1 MDEGP
6 EYFTSKPWFWCV
18 DSAWAKRPVMDW
30 RRPGRGEAQVA
41 CSECYLQLPLALV
54 SWSLGLTELT
64 SLTWQTMY
72 HQYNPPL
79 ALAYPPVQTPLPPA
93 LQHLRNLMLYKY
105 LESLRHQENIIIQQ
119 ESPIDLSIN
128 SIKQDRDCLG
138 STGSHSPRSN
148 HSLNIT
154 N

>member
-1 MDEGP
+1 MG
-6 EYFTSKPWFWCV
+6 
-18 DSAWAKRPVMDW
+18 
-30 RRPGRGEAQVA
+30 
-41 CSECYLQLPLALV
+41 
-54 SWSLGLTELT
+54 SWSLGLREVT
-64 SLTWQTMY
+64 SLSMY
-72 HQYNPPL
+72 YQYNPLL
-79 ALAYPPVQTPLPPA
+79 AIAYPPVQTPLPPA

-154 N
+154 NKLKDDEEESLKKIKKPKYHAKRLLPCDTCGKKFDR